1 MKKSDVEV
9 IERKTVFQ
17 GYFQVDEYKL
27 RHKRFEGGM
36 TDVMTREIFE
46 RGHSSIVLLY
56 DPDLDQVVLI
66 EQFRLGALAA
76 TASPWFPDDYSPLL
90 IEAVAGPLMRAK
102 HQKILRARKSSNK
115 PAASY
120 STYYPSTGFSSAKA
134 AILNVAL
141 RS

>member
-1 MKKSDVEV
+1 MKKSNVNV

-36 TDVMTREIFE
+36 TDVMTRRIFE

-66 EQFRLGALAA
+66 KQFRLGALAA
-76 TASPWFPDDYSPLL
+76 IASPWFPDDYFPLL
-90 IEAVAGPLMRAK
+90 IEAVAGIIDEGKTPED
-102 HQKILRARKSSNK
+102 IARREVIEE
-115 PAASY
+115 
-120 STYYPSTGFSSAKA
+120 TGCELLDL
-134 AILNVAL
+134 ITP
-141 RS
+141 